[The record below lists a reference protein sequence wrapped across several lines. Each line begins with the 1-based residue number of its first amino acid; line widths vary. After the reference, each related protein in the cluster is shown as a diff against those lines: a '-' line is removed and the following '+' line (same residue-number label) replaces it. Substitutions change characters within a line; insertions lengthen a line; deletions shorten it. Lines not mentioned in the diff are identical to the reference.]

1 MMRTSSSAGGPD
13 RGAGLTERARP
24 GIEPSLTHGMAALTF
39 SVALVGGDGSGKTS
53 VARQLERSP
62 TLRCKYLYMGQSVLS
77 SNAPLPTT
85 RLARFLKLR
94 ETRRSAAGAQEG
106 GADERAA
113 GDPHYQKK
121 KRGWPRMAASFLN
134 RLAEAWWRQ
143 LLSVLYRARGYI
155 LIYDRHFLFESAPPE
170 ERAGSKRRHPIE
182 RLEHW
187 VLSRSYPAPDLV
199 VFLDAPSEVLYQR
212 KGETS
217 PKRLEQRKTAIL
229 RQGAR
234 TANFA
239 IVDASRPLDEVVA
252 SVGKLLDEFRQPTER
267 NGQS

>member
-1 MMRTSSSAGGPD
+1 
-13 RGAGLTERARP
+13 
-24 GIEPSLTHGMAALTF
+24 
-39 SVALVGGDGSGKTS
+39 
-53 VARQLERSP
+53 
-62 TLRCKYLYMGQSVLS
+62 
-77 SNAPLPTT
+77 
-85 RLARFLKLR
+85 
-94 ETRRSAAGAQEG
+94 
-106 GADERAA
+106 
-113 GDPHYQKK
+113 
-121 KRGWPRMAASFLN
+121 
-134 RLAEAWWRQ
+134 
-143 LLSVLYRARGYI
+143 
-155 LIYDRHFLFESAPPE
+155 
-170 ERAGSKRRHPIE
+170 
-182 RLEHW
+182 
-187 VLSRSYPAPDLV
+187 